1 MNAKDKKKWFLA
13 VLLCLVM
20 WAVCGCTGAKKM
32 SIDTTLE
39 MNSSFKGTRTMSALV
54 PAGIFRQAFNSDL
67 EALQDM
73 VTEKC
78 PSTLLCSA
86 DETDQGVEI
95 TMTLAFANL
104 KDYTNKIGQILGKTP
119 GIYYESS
126 DSVFKDGFMI
136 QENFTSRDL
145 FGWLVDALK
154 EENSQF
160 SDMELEDIFE
170 NGNNIVS
177 YNGQT
182 FETEAQIHVED
193 MESHAFDSLSVELT
207 MNDDDSFRVALNFFV
222 DQDTY
227 YDMGDDMDEVIKGLL
242 PDGGVYDV
250 TNVNEQRVYT
260 IEFSTYNEKTLISQ
274 LNSVLHTDKCEF
286 KVTENGD
293 EADPFKARKDIVM
306 YLDGSYF
313 LDFGQADTELVYKL
327 NVSSDYA
334 FDSCESLTGF
344 LKNYSFDNSNKYTSI
359 FMNVGPS
366 DKVQVS
372 LTYAVDIQ
380 KIRIGTKVG
389 TGNLLE
395 RELSFMFSPDQAEL
409 VGENFEE
416 RLRSR
421 MSEDMVLNRTES
433 ENETIYSV
441 RIEAE
446 NAEEL
451 SRKTSLFLDG
461 SINEDMDEY
470 TSLLTGGQMKK
481 KLKTKT
487 LAFEDRINLEGFLG
501 SASVNEKIEYS
512 IEYPKGYAV
521 SFEENGHSDM
531 ITENNVLTCTTKD
544 SIIIVKS
551 KGEIT
556 NYSGITQ
563 LVLWWISLIAAILSF
578 VINLRHIAGFIRHR
592 EKYLMKADLFKG
604 KNIIFMTIGVVAL
617 VVWVF
622 TSFRLFLRIY

>member
-1 MNAKDKKKWFLA
+1 
-13 VLLCLVM
+13 
-20 WAVCGCTGAKKM
+20 
-32 SIDTTLE
+32 
-39 MNSSFKGTRTMSALV
+39 MSALV
-54 PAGIFRQAFNSDL
+54 PASIFRQAFKSDL
-67 EALQDM
+67 EALQSM
-73 VTEKC
+73 VTAKC

-126 DSVFKDGFMI
+126 DSVFKDGFMF

-160 SDMELEDIFE
+160 ADMKLEDIFE
-170 NGNNIVS
+170 NGKNIVS

-182 FETEAQIHVED
+182 YETEAQIHVEE

-207 MNDDDSFRVALNFFV
+207 MNDDDSFKVALNFFV
-222 DQDTY
+222 NQDTY

-313 LDFGQADTELVYKL
+313 LDFGRADTELVYKL

-380 KIRIGTKVG
+380 KIRIATKVG
-389 TGNLLE
+389 TGDLLE
-395 RELSFMFSPDQAEL
+395 RELNFIFSSDQAEL

-421 MSEDMVLNRTES
+421 MSEDMVLDQTKS
-433 ENETIYSV
+433 GNETTYTV

-446 NAEEL
+446 NEEDL
-451 SRKTSLFLDG
+451 SRKTSFFLDG
-461 SINEDMDEY
+461 SVNEDAEEY
-470 TSLLTGGQMKK
+470 TSLLRGGQMKK

-487 LAFEDRINLEGFLG
+487 LAFEDRINLESFLG

-563 LVLWWISLIAAILSF
+563 LFLWWISFIAAILSF
-578 VINLRHIAGFIRHR
+578 VINLRHIVGYIRHR

-622 TSFRLFLRIY
+622 TSFRLILRIY

>member
-1 MNAKDKKKWFLA
+1 MNTKDKKKWFLA

-20 WAVCGCTGAKKM
+20 WAVCGCTGGKKM
-32 SIDTTLE
+32 TIDTTLE
-39 MNSSFKGTRTMSALV
+39 MDSSFKGTRTMSALV
-54 PAGIFRQAFNSDL
+54 PASIFRQAFKSDL
-67 EALQDM
+67 EALQSM
-73 VTEKC
+73 VTAKC

-126 DSVFKDGFMI
+126 DSVFKDGFML

-160 SDMELEDIFE
+160 ADMKLEDIFE
-170 NGNNIVS
+170 NGKNIVS

-182 FETEAQIHVED
+182 YETEVHIHVEE

-207 MNDDDSFRVALNFFV
+207 MNDDDSFKVALNFFV
-222 DQDTY
+222 NQDTY

-313 LDFGQADTELVYKL
+313 LDFGRADTELVYKL

-380 KIRIGTKVG
+380 KIRIATKVG
-389 TGNLLE
+389 TGDLLE
-395 RELSFMFSPDQAEL
+395 RELNFIFSSDQAEL

-421 MSEDMVLNRTES
+421 MSEDMVLDQTKS
-433 ENETIYSV
+433 GNETTYTV

-446 NAEEL
+446 NEEDL
-451 SRKTSLFLDG
+451 SRKTSFFLDG
-461 SINEDMDEY
+461 SVNEDAEEY
-470 TSLLTGGQMKK
+470 TSLLRGGQMKK

-487 LAFEDRINLEGFLG
+487 LAFEDRINLESFLG

-531 ITENNVLTCTTKD
+531 ITENNILTCTTKD

-563 LVLWWISLIAAILSF
+563 LFLWWISFIAAILSF
-578 VINLRHIAGFIRHR
+578 VINLRHIVGYIRHR

-622 TSFRLFLRIY
+622 TSFRLILRIY

>member
-1 MNAKDKKKWFLA
+1 
-13 VLLCLVM
+13 
-20 WAVCGCTGAKKM
+20 M
-32 SIDTTLE
+32 ST
-39 MNSSFKGTRTMSALV
+39 LV
-54 PAGIFRQAFNSDL
+54 PASIFRQAFKSDL
-67 EALQDM
+67 EALQSM
-73 VTEKC
+73 VTAKC

-126 DSVFKDGFMI
+126 DSVFKDGFML

-170 NGNNIVS
+170 NGKNVVS

-182 FETEAQIHVED
+182 YETESQIHVEEI
-193 MESHAFDSLSVELT
+193 ESHAFDSLSVELT
-207 MNDDDSFRVALNFFV
+207 MNDDGSFKVALNFFV
-222 DQDTY
+222 NQDTY
-227 YDMGDDMDEVIKGLL
+227 YDMGDNMDEVIKGLL

-313 LDFGQADTELVYKL
+313 LDFGRADTELVYKL

-380 KIRIGTKVG
+380 KIRIATKVG
-389 TGNLLE
+389 TGDLLE
-395 RELSFMFSPDQAEL
+395 RELNFIFSSDQAEL

-421 MSEDMVLNRTES
+421 MSEDMVLNQTES
-433 ENETIYSV
+433 ENETTYTV

-446 NAEEL
+446 SPEEL

-461 SINEDMDEY
+461 SINEDAEEY

-512 IEYPKGYAV
+512 IEYPKGYTV

-563 LVLWWISLIAAILSF
+563 LLLWWISLIAAILSF
-578 VINLRHIAGFIRHR
+578 VINLRHIAGYIRHR

-604 KNIIFMTIGVVAL
+604 KNIVFMTIGVVAL

-622 TSFRLFLRIY
+622 TSFRLILRIY

>member
-1 MNAKDKKKWFLA
+1 
-13 VLLCLVM
+13 
-20 WAVCGCTGAKKM
+20 
-32 SIDTTLE
+32 
-39 MNSSFKGTRTMSALV
+39 
-54 PAGIFRQAFNSDL
+54 
-67 EALQDM
+67 
-73 VTEKC
+73 
-78 PSTLLCSA
+78 
-86 DETDQGVEI
+86 
-95 TMTLAFANL
+95 MTLAFANL

-531 ITENNVLTCTTKD
+531 ITENNDLTCTTKD

-604 KNIIFMTIGVVAL
+604 KNMIFMTIGVVAL

-622 TSFRLFLRIY
+622 TSFRLILRIY

>member
-1 MNAKDKKKWFLA
+1 M
-13 VLLCLVM
+13 
-20 WAVCGCTGAKKM
+20 T
-32 SIDTTLE
+32 IDTTLE
-39 MNSSFKGTRTMSALV
+39 MDASFKGTRTMSTLV
-54 PAGIFRQAFNSDL
+54 PASIFRQAFKSDL
-67 EALQDM
+67 EALQSM
-73 VTEKC
+73 VTAKC

-126 DSVFKDGFMI
+126 DSVFKDGFML

-170 NGNNIVS
+170 NGKNVVS

-182 FETEAQIHVED
+182 YETESQIHVEEI
-193 MESHAFDSLSVELT
+193 ESHAFDSLSVELT
-207 MNDDDSFRVALNFFV
+207 MNDDGSFKVALNFFV
-222 DQDTY
+222 NQDTY
-227 YDMGDDMDEVIKGLL
+227 YDMGDNMDEVIKGLL

-313 LDFGQADTELVYKL
+313 LDFGRADTELVYKL

-380 KIRIGTKVG
+380 KIRIATKVG
-389 TGNLLE
+389 TGDLLE
-395 RELSFMFSPDQAEL
+395 RELNFIFSSDQAEL

-421 MSEDMVLNRTES
+421 MSEDMVLNQTES
-433 ENETIYSV
+433 ENETTYTV

-446 NAEEL
+446 SPEEL

-461 SINEDMDEY
+461 SINEDAEEY

-512 IEYPKGYAV
+512 IEYPKGYTV

-563 LVLWWISLIAAILSF
+563 LLLWWISLIAAILSF
-578 VINLRHIAGFIRHR
+578 VINLRHIAGYIRHR

-604 KNIIFMTIGVVAL
+604 KNIVFMTIGVVAL

-622 TSFRLFLRIY
+622 TSFRLILRIY

>member
-1 MNAKDKKKWFLA
+1 
-13 VLLCLVM
+13 
-20 WAVCGCTGAKKM
+20 
-32 SIDTTLE
+32 
-39 MNSSFKGTRTMSALV
+39 MSALV
-54 PAGIFRQAFNSDL
+54 PASIFRQAFKSDL
-67 EALQDM
+67 EALQSM
-73 VTEKC
+73 VTAKC

-126 DSVFKDGFMI
+126 DSVFKDGFML

-154 EENSQF
+154 EDNSQF
-160 SDMELEDIFE
+160 ADMKLEDIFE
-170 NGNNIVS
+170 NGKNIVS

-182 FETEAQIHVED
+182 YETEVHIHVEE

-207 MNDDDSFRVALNFFV
+207 MNDDDSFKVALNFFV
-222 DQDTY
+222 NQDTY

-313 LDFGQADTELVYKL
+313 LDFGRADTELVYKL

-344 LKNYSFDNSNKYTSI
+344 LKYYSFDNSNKYTSI

-380 KIRIGTKVG
+380 KIRIATKVG
-389 TGNLLE
+389 TGDLLE
-395 RELSFMFSPDQAEL
+395 RELNFIFSSDQAEL

-421 MSEDMVLNRTES
+421 MSEDMVLDQTKS
-433 ENETIYSV
+433 GNETTYTV

-446 NAEEL
+446 NEEDL
-451 SRKTSLFLDG
+451 SRKTSFFLDG
-461 SINEDMDEY
+461 SVNEDAEEY
-470 TSLLTGGQMKK
+470 TSLLRGGQMKK

-487 LAFEDRINLEGFLG
+487 LAFEDRINLESFLG

-563 LVLWWISLIAAILSF
+563 LFLWWISFIAAILSF
-578 VINLRHIAGFIRHR
+578 VINLRHIVGYIRHR

-622 TSFRLFLRIY
+622 TSFRLILRIY

>member
-95 TMTLAFANL
+95 TMTMAFANL

-170 NGNNIVS
+170 NGNNIVR

-182 FETEAQIHVED
+182 YETEAQIHVEE

-242 PDGGVYDV
+242 LDGGVYDV

-313 LDFGQADTELVYKL
+313 LDFGRADTELVYKL

-380 KIRIGTKVG
+380 KIRIATKVG

-395 RELSFMFSPDQAEL
+395 RELSFIFSSDQAEL

-461 SINEDMDEY
+461 SINEDTEEY

-531 ITENNVLTCTTKD
+531 ITENNILTCTTKD

-563 LVLWWISLIAAILSF
+563 LFLWWISLIAAILSF
-578 VINLRHIAGFIRHR
+578 VINLRHIAGYIRHR

-622 TSFRLFLRIY
+622 TSFRFILRIY

>member
-67 EALQDM
+67 EALQSM
-73 VTEKC
+73 VTAKC

-170 NGNNIVS
+170 NGNNIVR

-182 FETEAQIHVED
+182 YETEAQIHVEE

-293 EADPFKARKDIVM
+293 ETDPFKARKDIVM

-313 LDFGQADTELVYKL
+313 LDFGRADTELVYKL

-380 KIRIGTKVG
+380 KIRIATKVG
-389 TGNLLE
+389 TGNLME
-395 RELSFMFSPDQAEL
+395 RELSFIFSSDQAEL

-421 MSEDMVLNRTES
+421 MSEDMVLNQTES
-433 ENETIYSV
+433 ENETTYTV

-446 NAEEL
+446 SPEEL

-461 SINEDMDEY
+461 SVNEDAEEY

-563 LVLWWISLIAAILSF
+563 LLLWWISLIAAILSF
-578 VINLRHIAGFIRHR
+578 VMNLRHIAGYIRHR

-604 KNIIFMTIGVVAL
+604 KNIVFMTIGVVAL

-622 TSFRLFLRIY
+622 TSFRLILRIY

>member
-67 EALQDM
+67 EALQDI

-446 NAEEL
+446 NAEDL

-604 KNIIFMTIGVVAL
+604 KNMIFMTIGVVAL

-622 TSFRLFLRIY
+622 TSFRLILRIY